1 MEIKNI
7 TPANTCLCLC
17 TAAQYVLL
25 FLVRFNNSKF
35 TELHALTLAAC
46 SYVLLI
52 LPTRGVYRVYT
63 RIIGSISNLC
73 HIEAANYHA
82 SFVQTIIVH

>member
-1 MEIKNI
+1 M
-7 TPANTCLCLC
+7 TPANNGLCLC

-25 FLVRFNNSKF
+25 FLVWFNNSKF

-46 SYVLLI
+46 SYALLV
-52 LPTRGVYRVYT
+52 LPTRGVYRVYALSV
-63 RIIGSISNLC
+63 GSISNLC

-82 SFVQTIIVH
+82 SFVQTIIVHKKSV